1 LVSFG
6 AQISDF
12 SLVNITPPS
21 FLALSNMIHYDKLL
35 FLLTNVLVNV
45 IGPFLAYLIIKTI
58 FTYLFHIVFISL
70 HQVFSYHAAE
80 ESVTMLHNK
89 QKAICHTLTI
99 ALTIV
104 ILGSS
109 CYSSSVSAFTL
120 QPAIH
125 HDKLF
130 DKKQD
135 SRSNSKDAS
144 NGGSST
150 GNSGRSSSSSSDK
163 TVDHLQVSSGTG
175 SSSSSSSSSR
185 STPDTKS
192 SDSSNNL
199 RNSDNNENND
209 QSTNDGS
216 NTGTDNNLQAID
228 PAKPDE
234 QEQQG
239 AGENVPPTGTATPTP
254 QTSCEQGSNC
264 TDQQG
269 LNDRDRSTTANTTST
284 TKQDNNNNNNTP
296 FVLSLPFP

>member
-12 SLVNITPPS
+12 SLVNITPLS

-58 FTYLFHIVFISL
+58 FTYLFHIVFIFP

-175 SSSSSSSSSR
+175 SSSSSSSR

-269 LNDRDRSTTANTTST
+269 LSDRDRSTTATTTNT

>member
-1 LVSFG
+1 
-6 AQISDF
+6 
-12 SLVNITPPS
+12 
-21 FLALSNMIHYDKLL
+21 MIHYDKLL

-45 IGPFLAYLIIKTI
+45 IGHFLAYLIIKTI
-58 FTYLFHIVFISL
+58 FTYLFHIVFIFP

-175 SSSSSSSSSR
+175 SSSSSSSR

-216 NTGTDNNLQAID
+216 SNTGADNNLRAVE
-228 PAKPDE
+228 PTKPDE
-234 QEQQG
+234 QAQQG

-269 LNDRDRSTTANTTST
+269 LSDRDRSTPATTNT
-284 TKQDNNNNNNTP
+284 TKQDNNNNTP

>member
-1 LVSFG
+1 
-6 AQISDF
+6 
-12 SLVNITPPS
+12 
-21 FLALSNMIHYDKLL
+21 
-35 FLLTNVLVNV
+35 
-45 IGPFLAYLIIKTI
+45 
-58 FTYLFHIVFISL
+58 
-70 HQVFSYHAAE
+70 
-80 ESVTMLHNK
+80 MLHNK
-89 QKAICHTLTI
+89 QKVICHTLII

-109 CYSSSVSAFTL
+109 CYSSVSAFPFQST
-120 QPAIH
+120 IH
-125 HDKLF
+125 HKVF
-130 DKKQD
+130 DKIQD

-144 NGGSST
+144 N

-175 SSSSSSSSSR
+175 SSSSSSK

-216 NTGTDNNLQAID
+216 NTGADNNLQAIE

-234 QEQQG
+234 QAQQE
-239 AGENVPPTGTATPTP
+239 AGENVPSTGIATPTP
-254 QTSCEQGSNC
+254 QITCELGSNC

-269 LNDRDRSTTANTTST
+269 LSDRDRSTTANSTST
-284 TKQDNNNNNNTP
+284 TKHDKKNNTP

>member
-1 LVSFG
+1 
-6 AQISDF
+6 
-12 SLVNITPPS
+12 
-21 FLALSNMIHYDKLL
+21 
-35 FLLTNVLVNV
+35 
-45 IGPFLAYLIIKTI
+45 
-58 FTYLFHIVFISL
+58 
-70 HQVFSYHAAE
+70 
-80 ESVTMLHNK
+80 MLHNK
-89 QKAICHTLTI
+89 QKVICHTLII

-109 CYSSSVSAFTL
+109 CYSSVSAFPFQST
-120 QPAIH
+120 IH
-125 HDKLF
+125 HKVF

-175 SSSSSSSSSR
+175 SSSSSST

-216 NTGTDNNLQAID
+216 NTGTDNNLQAIE

-234 QEQQG
+234 QAQQG
-239 AGENVPPTGTATPTP
+239 AGENVPPTETATPTP
-254 QTSCEQGSNC
+254 EITCEQGSNC

-269 LNDRDRSTTANTTST
+269 LSNRDRSTTATTTNT
-284 TKQDNNNNNNTP
+284 TKQDNNNTP